1 MSLKY
6 SNTVTVEILIEW
18 MTLALLYRNS
28 TVHTDGT
35 YMAVSHYMI

>member
-6 SNTVTVEILIEW
+6 SNTITVEILIEW

-28 TVHTDGT
+28 TVHTDGS
-35 YMAVSHYMI
+35 YMLYPINMI